1 MKYPI
6 IRIIYDRNKRASKT
20 TLGLVQVELSLDRK
34 RKFVSTGVKV
44 YSHEW
49 SDKTHVKGRT
59 DCITLNKRIEASWK
73 NINDYITEQMES
85 GREWN
90 WSAFDLFLD
99 RKPILADRTFIS
111 FIEKR
116 MDKRTDLRSGT
127 LRHHRAWL
135 KDFEEYGRII
145 SFSDITPANIRMY
158 DEYLHEKDI
167 KQTTI
172 YNYHKHLKSYINDAI
187 EFELLQFNPYASV
200 KIERGKSEELRY
212 LTYEEVQKVK
222 NAVIEDKSLSAVR
235 DIFIFQC
242 HTGMAYADL
251 AEFRI
256 EDCVEKNGKLVYT
269 NKRVKTEGR
278 FTVMILQPAM
288 DVLKK
293 YGNKLPLMSN
303 QKYNMYLKTIQV
315 LLGIKTTMTSH
326 VARHSFAVMAIN
338 NGVPIEIISKML
350 GHTKIN
356 TTQIYAKVLN
366 DSVEN
371 AFLDL
376 EKKL

>member
-1 MKYPI
+1 MKYPTT
-6 IRIIYDRNKRASKT
+6 RIIFDRNKRATRT
-20 TLGLVQVELSLDRK
+20 TLGLVQIELSLNRK
-34 RKFVSTGVKV
+34 RKFISTGVKV

-49 SDKTHVKGRT
+49 SDKAHVKSRT
-59 DCITLNKRIEASWK
+59 DCTSLNKRIEASWR
-73 NINDYITEQMES
+73 NINDYITEQIES
-85 GREWN
+85 GREWD
-90 WSAFDLFLD
+90 WDAFKSFLD
-99 RKPILADRTFIS
+99 CKPVSAEKTFLAFVKDRM
-111 FIEKR
+111 ER
-116 MDKRTDLRSGT
+116 RNDLRYGT
-127 LRHHRAWL
+127 LKHHRSWL
-135 KDFEEYGRII
+135 RDFEKYGRIV
-145 SFSDITPANIRMY
+145 SFRDITPANIRLY
-158 DEYLHEKDI
+158 DEYLHKKDA

-222 NAVIEDKSLSAVR
+222 NAEITDKSLCAVR

-288 DVLKK
+288 EVLAK
-293 YGNKLPLMSN
+293 YNYKLPLISN
-303 QKYNMYLKTIQV
+303 QKYNMYLKSIQTM
-315 LLGIKTTMTSH
+315 LGIKTPITSH

-366 DSVEN
+366 ESVEN